1 MRIKGNYV
9 PKKEVLFCSN
19 SFTVGEALDHL
30 NKTGYR
36 CVPVLDAKQ
45 EKFLGNV
52 YKVDILEY
60 KGSLEDDLSELL
72 NDKEGYVR
80 EDSSFFKVFFTIK
93 KLPYLSVVDEKGIF
107 LGILTHKKVFELLED
122 AWGVHSSVYSV
133 MVGTQ
138 DYNGAIQKL
147 STVLK
152 KYSGIQSLM
161 TFDNNALLVRRIMF
175 TLGEEFKAE
184 ELEILLK
191 DLEDHGFRVVYV
203 EEMNNPREVETI
215 E

>member
-9 PKKEVLFCSN
+9 PKREVLYCSI
-19 SFTVGEALDHL
+19 SFTIGEALDHL

-36 CVPVLDAKQ
+36 CVPVLDEKK

-60 KGSLEDDLSELL
+60 KGALEDDLSELL

-93 KLPYLSVVDEKGIF
+93 KLPYLSVIDEKGTF

-122 AWGVHSSVYSV
+122 AWGVHSSRYSV

-161 TFDNNALLVRRIMF
+161 TFDNDALLVRRIMF
-175 TLGEEFKAE
+175 TLGEEFKPE
-184 ELEILLK
+184 ELDSLLK

>member
-9 PKKEVLFCSN
+9 PKREVLYCSI
-19 SFTVGEALDHL
+19 SFTIGEALDHL

-36 CVPVLDAKQ
+36 CVPFLNEKK

-93 KLPYLSVVDEKGIF
+93 KLPYLSVIDEKGTF

-122 AWGVHSSVYSV
+122 AWGVHSSRYSV

-161 TFDNNALLVRRIMF
+161 TFDNDALLVRRIMF
-175 TLGEEFKAE
+175 TLGEEFKPE
-184 ELEILLK
+184 ELDSLLK

>member
-1 MRIKGNYV
+1 MRVKGNYV
-9 PKKEVLFCSN
+9 SKREVLFCSA
-19 SFTVGEALDHL
+19 SFTIGEALDHL

-36 CVPVLDAKQ
+36 CVPVLDEKK

-60 KGSLEDDLSELL
+60 KGSLDDNLLKLLS
-72 NDKEGYVR
+72 DKDGYVK

-93 KLPYLSVVDEKGIF
+93 KLPYLSVIDEKGTF

-122 AWGVHSSVYSV
+122 AWGVHSSKYSV
-133 MVGTQ
+133 MIGTQ

-161 TFDNNALLVRRIMF
+161 TFDNDALLVRRIMF
-175 TLGEEFKAE
+175 TLGEEFKE
-184 ELEILLK
+184 EGLETLLK

-203 EEMNNPREVETI
+203 EEMNNPREVEII

>member
-1 MRIKGNYV
+1 MRVKGNYV
-9 PKKEVLFCSN
+9 SKKEVLFCKD
-19 SFTVGEALDHL
+19 TYTLQEALDHL
-30 NKTGYR
+30 NRTGYR
-36 CVPVLDAKQ
+36 CVPVLDKKEEA
-45 EKFLGNV
+45 FIGNI

-60 KGSLEDDLSELL
+60 KGSLDNNVTELL
-72 NDKEGYVR
+72 RNKDGYVK

-93 KLPYLSVVDEKGIF
+93 ELPYIAVVDNSGFF

-122 AWGVHSSVYSV
+122 AWGLHSSMYSV

-161 TFDNNALLVRRIMF
+161 TFDNNALYVRRIMF
-175 TLGEEFKAE
+175 TLGEGFAAE
-184 ELEILLK
+184 ELQPLLK
-191 DLEDHGFRVVYV
+191 DLEGHGFRVIHV
-203 EEMNNPREVETI
+203 EEMKNSREVEI
-215 E
+215 VE

>member
-9 PKKEVLFCSN
+9 PKREVLFCS
-19 SFTVGEALDHL
+19 SSITIGEALEHL

-36 CVPVLDAKQ
+36 CVPVLD
-45 EKFLGNV
+45 EKKEKYLGNI

-60 KGSLEDDLSELL
+60 KGSLEESVLQLL

-93 KLPYLSVVDEKGIF
+93 KLPYLSVVDEKGAF

-122 AWGVHSSVYSV
+122 AWGVHSSKYSV
-133 MVGTQ
+133 MIGTQ

-152 KYSGIQSLM
+152 KYTGIQSLM
-161 TFDNNALLVRRIMF
+161 TFDNDALLVRRIMF
-175 TLGEEFKAE
+175 TLGEEFNDG
-184 ELEILLK
+184 ELEVLLK

-203 EEMNNPREVETI
+203 EEMKNPREVETI

>member
-1 MRIKGNYV
+1 I
-9 PKKEVLFCSN
+9 
-19 SFTVGEALDHL
+19 GEALEHL

-36 CVPVLDAKQ
+36 CVPVLDEKK
-45 EKFLGNV
+45 EKFLGNI

-72 NDKEGYVR
+72 NDKDGYVK
-80 EDSSFFKVFFTIK
+80 EDSSFFKVFFSIK
-93 KLPYLSVVDEKGIF
+93 KLPFLSVIDEKGIF

-122 AWGVHSSVYSV
+122 AWGIHSSKYSV

-175 TLGEEFKAE
+175 TLGEEFQGE
-184 ELEILLK
+184 ELDSLLK
-191 DLEDHGFRVVYV
+191 DLENYGFRVVYV
-203 EEMNNPREVETI
+203 EEMNNPHEI
-215 E
+215 EMIE

>member
-60 KGSLEDDLSELL
+60 KGSLEDNLSELL

-203 EEMNNPREVETI
+203 EEMNNPRQVETI

>member
-1 MRIKGNYV
+1 
-9 PKKEVLFCSN
+9 
-19 SFTVGEALDHL
+19 FTIGEALEHL

-36 CVPVLDAKQ
+36 CVPVLDEKK
-45 EKFLGNV
+45 EKFLGNI

-72 NDKEGYVR
+72 NDKDGYVK
-80 EDSSFFKVFFTIK
+80 EDSSFFKVFFSIK
-93 KLPYLSVVDEKGIF
+93 KLPFLSVIDEKGIF

-122 AWGVHSSVYSV
+122 AWGIHSSKYSV

-175 TLGEEFKAE
+175 TLGEEFQGE
-184 ELEILLK
+184 ELDSLLK
-191 DLEDHGFRVVYV
+191 DLENYGFRVVYV
-203 EEMNNPREVETI
+203 EEMNNPHEI
-215 E
+215 EMIE

>member
-9 PKKEVLFCSN
+9 PKREVLYCSI
-19 SFTVGEALDHL
+19 SFTIGEALDHL

-36 CVPVLDAKQ
+36 CVPVLDEKK

-60 KGSLEDDLSELL
+60 KGSLEDNLSELL

-93 KLPYLSVVDEKGIF
+93 KLPYLSVIDEKGTF

-122 AWGVHSSVYSV
+122 AWGVHSSRYSV

-161 TFDNNALLVRRIMF
+161 TFDNDALLVRRIMF
-175 TLGEEFKAE
+175 TLGEEFKPE
-184 ELEILLK
+184 ELDSLLK

>member
-9 PKKEVLFCSN
+9 PKREVLYCSI
-19 SFTVGEALDHL
+19 SFTIGEALDHL

-36 CVPVLDAKQ
+36 CVPVLDEKK

-93 KLPYLSVVDEKGIF
+93 KLPYLSVIDEKGTF

-122 AWGVHSSVYSV
+122 AWGVHSSRYSV

-161 TFDNNALLVRRIMF
+161 TFDNDALLVRRIMF
-175 TLGEEFKAE
+175 TLGEEFKPE
-184 ELEILLK
+184 ELDSLLK

>member
-1 MRIKGNYV
+1 MRVKGNYV
-9 PKKEVLFCSN
+9 SKREVLFCSA
-19 SFTVGEALDHL
+19 SFTIGEALDHL

-36 CVPVLDAKQ
+36 CVPVLDEKK

-60 KGSLEDDLSELL
+60 KGSLEDNLLELL
-72 NDKEGYVR
+72 SDKDGYVK

-93 KLPYLSVVDEKGIF
+93 KLPYLSVIDEKGTF

-122 AWGVHSSVYSV
+122 AWGVHSSKYSV
-133 MVGTQ
+133 MIGTQ

-161 TFDNNALLVRRIMF
+161 TFDNDALLVRRIMF
-175 TLGEEFKAE
+175 TLGEEFKE
-184 ELEILLK
+184 EGLETLLK

-203 EEMNNPREVETI
+203 EEMNNPREVEII

>member
-60 KGSLEDDLSELL
+60 KGSLEDNLSELL

>member
-9 PKKEVLFCSN
+9 PKREVLYCSI
-19 SFTVGEALDHL
+19 SFTIGEALDHL

-36 CVPVLDAKQ
+36 CVPVLDEKK

-93 KLPYLSVVDEKGIF
+93 KLPYLSVIDEKGTF

-122 AWGVHSSVYSV
+122 AWGVHSSKYSV

-184 ELEILLK
+184 ELENLLK

-203 EEMNNPREVETI
+203 EEMNNPREVEII

>member
-1 MRIKGNYV
+1 MRVKGNYV
-9 PKKEVLFCSN
+9 SKREVLFCSA
-19 SFTVGEALDHL
+19 SFTIGEALDHL

-36 CVPVLDAKQ
+36 CVPVLDEKK

-60 KGSLEDDLSELL
+60 KGSLDDNLLELL
-72 NDKEGYVR
+72 SDKDGYVK

-93 KLPYLSVVDEKGIF
+93 KLPYLSVIDEKGTF

-122 AWGVHSSVYSV
+122 AWGVHSSKYSV
-133 MVGTQ
+133 MIGTQ

-161 TFDNNALLVRRIMF
+161 TFDNDALLVRRIMF
-175 TLGEEFKAE
+175 TLGEEFKE
-184 ELEILLK
+184 EGLETLLK

-203 EEMNNPREVETI
+203 EEMNNPREVEII

>member
-9 PKKEVLFCSN
+9 PKREVLYCSI
-19 SFTVGEALDHL
+19 SFTIGEALDHL

-36 CVPVLDAKQ
+36 CVPVLDEKK

-93 KLPYLSVVDEKGIF
+93 KLPYLSVIDEKGTF
-107 LGILTHKKVFELLED
+107 LGILTHKR
-122 AWGVHSSVYSV
+122 Y
-133 MVGTQ
+133 
-138 DYNGAIQKL
+138 L
-147 STVLK
+147 S
-152 KYSGIQSLM
+152 Y
-161 TFDNNALLVRRIMF
+161 
-175 TLGEEFKAE
+175 
-184 ELEILLK
+184 
-191 DLEDHGFRVVYV
+191 
-203 EEMNNPREVETI
+203 
-215 E
+215 

>member
-9 PKKEVLFCSN
+9 PKKEVLFCSD
-19 SFTVGEALDHL
+19 SITVGEALDHL

-36 CVPVLDAKQ
+36 CVPVLDEKQ

-72 NDKEGYVR
+72 NDKDGYVR

-93 KLPYLSVVDEKGIF
+93 KLPYLSVIDEKGTF

-122 AWGVHSSVYSV
+122 AWGVHSSKYSV

-161 TFDNNALLVRRIMF
+161 TFDNDALLVRRIMF
-175 TLGEEFKAE
+175 TLGEEFKE
-184 ELEILLK
+184 EGLETLLK
-191 DLEDHGFRVVYV
+191 DLEDYGFRVVYV
-203 EEMNNPREVETI
+203 EEMKNPREVETI